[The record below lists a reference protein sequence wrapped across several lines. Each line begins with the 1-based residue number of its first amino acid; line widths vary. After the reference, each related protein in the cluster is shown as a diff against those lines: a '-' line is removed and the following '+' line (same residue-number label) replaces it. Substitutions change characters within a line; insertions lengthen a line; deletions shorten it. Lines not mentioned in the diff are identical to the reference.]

1 MSSDTKAYLKKPTNF
16 VADVSVST
24 AWLVH
29 QQKLLLLQKNTT
41 AREGLLWG
49 VPGGKIETN
58 ETPLQGLQREL
69 LEETHINA
77 QTLPL
82 KHFLTC
88 YVVKPNWQY
97 VYHMHYCHLVDQPT
111 IQLSDEHLTYTWVHI
126 QKAHTLPLIS
136 AQQATLAYF
145 IDHLQKQL
153 NLT

>member
-16 VADVSVST
+16 IADVSVST

-97 VYHMHYCHLVDQPT
+97 VYHQKKQEKINIRT
-111 IQLSDEHLTYTWVHI
+111 IKSLKLR
-126 QKAHTLPLIS
+126 
-136 AQQATLAYF
+136 
-145 IDHLQKQL
+145 
-153 NLT
+153 

>member
-16 VADVSVST
+16 IADVSVST

-69 LEETHINA
+69 LEETHINT
-77 QTLPL
+77 QTFSDMLCGKAKL
-82 KHFLTC
+82 AIC
-88 YVVKPNWQY
+88 
-97 VYHMHYCHLVDQPT
+97 
-111 IQLSDEHLTYTWVHI
+111 LSHAL
-126 QKAHTLPLIS
+126 L
-136 AQQATLAYF
+136 
-145 IDHLQKQL
+145 
-153 NLT
+153 